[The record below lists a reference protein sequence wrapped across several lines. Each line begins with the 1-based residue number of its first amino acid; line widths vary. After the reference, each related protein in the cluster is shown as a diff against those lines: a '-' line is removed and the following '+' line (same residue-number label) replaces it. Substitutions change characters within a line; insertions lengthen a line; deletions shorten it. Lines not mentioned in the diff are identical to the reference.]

1 MAIQNKSKVSK
12 KQMAEAQKEDLQKD
26 LQKEKMEK
34 PTWNQFVK
42 EFRAKNPELSFKEA
56 LKQASGPYRE
66 MKTQA

>member
-12 KQMAEAQKEDLQKD
+12 KQMASAEKENQE
-26 LQKEKMEK
+26 KEKIVSKNENL
-34 PTWNQFVK
+34 TWNQFVK

-56 LKQASGPYRE
+56 LKQASEPYRQ